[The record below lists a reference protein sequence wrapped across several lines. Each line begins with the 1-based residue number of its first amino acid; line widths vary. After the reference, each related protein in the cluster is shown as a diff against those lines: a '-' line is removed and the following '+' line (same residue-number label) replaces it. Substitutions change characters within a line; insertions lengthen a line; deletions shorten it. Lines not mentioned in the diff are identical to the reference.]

1 MRTPAPVPPPA
12 TESFGSSPA
21 DSHPAMNL
29 RISRGWSF
37 GQGHCKAHDRE
48 SYGYQGL
55 PKGSVRPI
63 TLGTWGFVARTY
75 RNHVGTAALCPAS
88 VARRFHDQSSTPWWK
103 VPLRAVRLCARSS
116 CEQKYGQQEQQGL
129 RSLRRIFQTMM
140 LIDLILR
147 ESANESVVQVLGR
160 LRDSGLGTPGI
171 FRVGLLTSKILRPN
185 YPWKASPYDLDSY
198 HPSL

>member
-1 MRTPAPVPPPA
+1 
-12 TESFGSSPA
+12 
-21 DSHPAMNL
+21 MNL

-88 VARRFHDQSSTPWWK
+88 VARRFHDQSSTPRWK
-103 VPLRAVRLCARSS
+103 VPVASSSVTRAQYLPTAVR
-116 CEQKYGQQEQQGL
+116 
-129 RSLRRIFQTMM
+129 TT
-140 LIDLILR
+140 
-147 ESANESVVQVLGR
+147 SA
-160 LRDSGLGTPGI
+160 T
-171 FRVGLLTSKILRPN
+171 
-185 YPWKASPYDLDSY
+185 
-198 HPSL
+198 

>member
-1 MRTPAPVPPPA
+1 
-12 TESFGSSPA
+12 
-21 DSHPAMNL
+21 MNL

-103 VPLRAVRLCARSS
+103 VPLRAVRLRAHRDRKSTRLNSS
-116 CEQKYGQQEQQGL
+116 HGY
-129 RSLRRIFQTMM
+129 I
-140 LIDLILR
+140 
-147 ESANESVVQVLGR
+147 
-160 LRDSGLGTPGI
+160 
-171 FRVGLLTSKILRPN
+171 
-185 YPWKASPYDLDSY
+185 SY
-198 HPSL
+198 AV

>member
-63 TLGTWGFVARTY
+63 TLGIESFVAPICRHY
-75 RNHVGTAALCPAS
+75 VASAARGCPSEEAS
-88 VARRFHDQSSTPWWK
+88 LFPEHAAFIAAPQ
-103 VPLRAVRLCARSS
+103 PLRYICHWR
-116 CEQKYGQQEQQGL
+116 
-129 RSLRRIFQTMM
+129 
-140 LIDLILR
+140 
-147 ESANESVVQVLGR
+147 
-160 LRDSGLGTPGI
+160 
-171 FRVGLLTSKILRPN
+171 
-185 YPWKASPYDLDSY
+185 
-198 HPSL
+198 

>member
-75 RNHVGTAALCPAS
+75 RNHVGT
-88 VARRFHDQSSTPWWK
+88 VARSEEHTSELQSRFDL
-103 VPLRAVRLCARSS
+103 VCRL
-116 CEQKYGQQEQQGL
+116 
-129 RSLRRIFQTMM
+129 
-140 LIDLILR
+140 
-147 ESANESVVQVLGR
+147 
-160 LRDSGLGTPGI
+160 
-171 FRVGLLTSKILRPN
+171 LLEK
-185 YPWKASPYDLDSY
+185 KKK
-198 HPSL
+198 

>member
-37 GQGHCKAHDRE
+37 GQGHCKAHGPE

-75 RNHVGTAALCPAS
+75 RNHVGTATLCPAS

-129 RSLRRIFQTMM
+129 RQLAQNLPDHDAHRP
-140 LIDLILR
+140 DP
-147 ESANESVVQVLGR
+147 
-160 LRDSGLGTPGI
+160 PGI
-171 FRVGLLTSKILRPN
+171 RE
-185 YPWKASPYDLDSY
+185 
-198 HPSL
+198 